1 MRVTKI
7 TGQQDKQRDRLARGQ
22 RVCARKKTQ
31 PFCRMFS
38 VAREINQKT
47 LQHSPS
53 EGPRKCNQD
62 KKRWA
67 IHSRGAI
74 NDSGCPEMTGSL
86 RKARMGVAA
95 LQAGARL
102 GLGPTC
108 FKDVGKGQRVGRET
122 HGVAGAT
129 LQSSTQQVREFR
141 FDSQAGVIGPEA
153 LLETDI
159 SGISVSD

>member
-1 MRVTKI
+1 
-7 TGQQDKQRDRLARGQ
+7 
-22 RVCARKKTQ
+22 
-31 PFCRMFS
+31 
-38 VAREINQKT
+38 
-47 LQHSPS
+47 
-53 EGPRKCNQD
+53 
-62 KKRWA
+62 
-67 IHSRGAI
+67 
-74 NDSGCPEMTGSL
+74 MTGSL
-86 RKARMGVAA
+86 RTARMGVAA

-102 GLGPTC
+102 GLGPLS
-108 FKDVGKGQRVGRET
+108 FKDVGKGQSVGRET